1 VFFGECVFWPVM
13 CAEVDR
19 SNLPSRGLEWDI
31 DQPLIRYS
39 SIVAAVVSFVAL
51 VVFFPDHEKKASP
64 KALRSRRLQAL
75 LVSLGGLGIL
85 LGILFFN
92 WDWNVARLR
101 RKPDAPSYKDLPIC
115 FFSFAFCSISRLV
128 INPVF
133 AALGRCVLSKEK
145 YGDQFECRVQRFAG
159 QCWKFLFHLTVTI
172 VPILILPG
180 QKWWPL
186 VFAEDCTAVFENF
199 PDVPNVRYLR
209 EFYMFELGY
218 YLHAYV
224 ATLKQQNRPNYV
236 EMVIHHVMTIVL
248 IVYSY
253 FLNGLV
259 PYGTTI
265 LWVHDICDV
274 PVCLTRLL
282 LDFNT
287 IIPTAISYFI
297 LMGCWV
303 VFRLLIYPFIL
314 IPQVLY
320 YGPHLGW
327 FKASEFPGHFFICAL
342 LIGLAVMHVIW
353 FKELF
358 GMANVYFKTGKA
370 KDSTDETKEDM
381 DKIRAE
387 MKSKK
392 VEEEEKEEQPKEQ
405 EKKPKKKSSKTQ
417 KAD

>member
-1 VFFGECVFWPVM
+1 
-13 CAEVDR
+13 
-19 SNLPSRGLEWDI
+19 
-31 DQPLIRYS
+31 
-39 SIVAAVVSFVAL
+39 
-51 VVFFPDHEKKASP
+51 
-64 KALRSRRLQAL
+64 
-75 LVSLGGLGIL
+75 
-85 LGILFFN
+85 
-92 WDWNVARLR
+92 
-101 RKPDAPSYKDLPIC
+101 
-115 FFSFAFCSISRLV
+115 
-128 INPVF
+128 
-133 AALGRCVLSKEK
+133 
-145 YGDQFECRVQRFAG
+145 
-159 QCWKFLFHLTVTI
+159 
-172 VPILILPG
+172 
-180 QKWWPL
+180 
-186 VFAEDCTAVFENF
+186 
-199 PDVPNVRYLR
+199 
-209 EFYMFELGY
+209 
-218 YLHAYV
+218 
-224 ATLKQQNRPNYV
+224 
-236 EMVIHHVMTIVL
+236 MVIHHVMTIVL

-327 FKASEFPGHFFICAL
+327 FK
-342 LIGLAVMHVIW
+342 
-353 FKELF
+353 ELF
-358 GMANVYFKTGKA
+358 GMANVYFKTGNA